1 MKRISKDVP
10 TGIFIL
16 AGISFLQGFHLFLT
30 ALLAIS
36 TSFTAAIIDLILG
49 AYFIICGSGLVKL
62 KFEGWMLAAIAAAV
76 YLLLAL
82 AKIALGGSLTAGIID
97 IIIGGSLLIYLNRPE
112 IKKIFEK

>member
-1 MKRISKDVP
+1 MKRIGKDVP

-36 TSFTAAIIDLILG
+36 ASFTAAIIDLILG

-97 IIIGGSLLIYLNRPE
+97 IIIGGA
-112 IKKIFEK
+112 F